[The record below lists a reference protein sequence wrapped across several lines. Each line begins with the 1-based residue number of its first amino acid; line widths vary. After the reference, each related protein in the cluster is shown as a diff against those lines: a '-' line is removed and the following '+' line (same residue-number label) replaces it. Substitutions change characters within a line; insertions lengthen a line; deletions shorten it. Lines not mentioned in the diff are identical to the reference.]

1 VIQRERRKSER
12 FLIRLPI
19 TVRWRDENHTA
30 EAETVT
36 RDVSSCGLRFDL
48 PNALKS
54 GSMVQILMTLP
65 RQLTQSSLIQVNC
78 QGRVVRISSDYSDQV
93 EVAATIQR
101 FQFMRDA
108 ESAA

>member
-1 VIQRERRKSER
+1 MIQRDQRRSRR
-12 FLIRLPI
+12 FLVRLPI

-54 GSMVQILMTLP
+54 GSVVQILMTLP
-65 RQLTQSSLIQVNC
+65 RQLTHSSLIQVNC
-78 QGRVVRISSDYSDQV
+78 QGRVVRINPDYSDKV
-93 EVAATIQR
+93 EVAATIER